1 MRTIRNLALLATATV
16 AFAASAKPGAAM
28 VIYPWCAE
36 YGGRSFGSDELRI
49 RDVQTMPG
57 DDRGQRGLLQTE
69 PLVHAVS
76 AATQRRPTD
85 LAMRL
90 PPRSQ

>member
-1 MRTIRNLALLATATV
+1 MRTIRNLALFATATV

-69 PLVHAVS
+69 PLS